1 MDRETHP
8 ERLITTGMK
17 HLSIAV
23 ASGFGAGYSPYAPGT
38 CGSVVGLFVFWSA
51 RYILHQDGLTFQL
64 VCAIFLIVAGI
75 ITADVTSRILHV
87 KDPSLVVI
95 DEIAGMFI
103 TLVGHEP
110 VILHLLAGFVLFRIL
125 DIFKPF
131 PIRQLERLKGG
142 LGIMAD
148 DIMAGILANI
158 CLYAIPL

>member
-17 HLSIAV
+17 RLSIAV

-64 VCAIFLIVAGI
+64 VCAIFLVVAGI

-103 TLVGHEP
+103 TLIGHEP
-110 VILHLLAGFVLFRIL
+110 VILHLLTGLVLFRIL

-131 PIRQLERLKGG
+131 PIRQMERLKGG
-142 LGIMAD
+142 IGIMAD

>member
-1 MDRETHP
+1 MDRKTHF
-8 ERLITTGMK
+8 ERLITTAMK
-17 HLSIAV
+17 RLSIAV
-23 ASGFGAGYSPYAPGT
+23 ASGLGVGYSPYAPGT
-38 CGSVVGLFVFWSA
+38 CGSVMGIFIFWIT
-51 RYILHQDGLTFQL
+51 RQILNQNNLTFQ
-64 VCAIFLIVAGI
+64 VICAIFLIITGI
-75 ITADVTSRILHV
+75 TTANVTSKILHV

-110 VILHLLAGFVLFRIL
+110 SIIHLLSGFMLFRIL
-125 DIFKPF
+125 DILKPF

-158 CLYAIPL
+158 CLYAIRW

>member
-8 ERLITTGMK
+8 ERLITTTMNR
-17 HLSIAV
+17 LCIAV
-23 ASGFGAGYSPYAPGT
+23 ASGLGAGYSPYAPGT
-38 CGSVVGLFVFWSA
+38 CGSVVGLLVFWVA
-51 RYILHQDGLTFQL
+51 RHILNQSGLTFQ
-64 VCAIFLIVAGI
+64 VICAIFLVVTGI

-95 DEIAGMFI
+95 DEITGMFI

-110 VILHLLAGFVLFRIL
+110 IIGHLLVGFVLFRIL
-125 DIFKPF
+125 DILKPF

-158 CLYAIPL
+158 CLYAIFL

>member
-1 MDRETHP
+1 M
-8 ERLITTGMK
+8 I
-17 HLSIAV
+17 
-23 ASGFGAGYSPYAPGT
+23 
-38 CGSVVGLFVFWSA
+38 
-51 RYILHQDGLTFQL
+51 
-64 VCAIFLIVAGI
+64 CAIFLIITGI
-75 ITADVTSRILHV
+75 TTANVTSKILHV

-110 VILHLLAGFVLFRIL
+110 SIIHLLSGFMLFRIL
-125 DIFKPF
+125 DILKPF

-158 CLYAIPL
+158 CLYAIRW